1 MTVDKK
7 YGKIFKKLRKQRE
20 LKLAAFQEY
29 GISPA
34 TISKFEN
41 GKTRVSFDKFQIMLR
56 TLSVTLGEYLTFA
69 GDLTDKNFYR
79 HERLLDNIATAV
91 LKGDSSEFKSCQSE
105 AIKLQEYHL
114 YLALKG
120 MQSPLEL
127 DEIGILS
134 EYFDQIKYW
143 RNADLFSFYLST
155 NQLKLRQSIYILE
168 GFFIGKEGYV
178 YSSEYDLSFFHIACH
193 VIVSL
198 IKVGNRDIA
207 QHFIRHL
214 SSREYTHTMYTRN
227 LLAFVEGYWIAKFKN
242 SENGIQQL
250 KNSLNIFKQLQ
261 DPIVFQFYERL
272 FNKYL
277 SDISD

>member
-7 YGKIFKKLRKQRE
+7 YGRIFKQLRKQRE
-20 LKLAAFQEY
+20 LKITAFQEY

-56 TLSVTLGEYLTFA
+56 TLSVTLGEYLTFE

-114 YLALKG
+114 SLALKG

-127 DEIGILS
+127 DEIGTLS

-143 RNADLFSFYLST
+143 RNADLFTFYLST
-155 NQLKLRQSIYILE
+155 DQLKLRQSVYILE

-178 YSSEYDLSFFHIACH
+178 YSAEYDLSFFHIACH
-193 VIVSL
+193 VISSL
-198 IKVGNRDIA
+198 IKIGNPEMA
-207 QHFIRHL
+207 QHFMRYL
-214 SSREYTHTMYTRN
+214 SARKYTHTMYTKN
-227 LLAFVEGYWIAKFKN
+227 LLAFVEGYWIAKFQNK
-242 SENGIQQL
+242 ENGIQQL
-250 KNSLNIFKQLQ
+250 KNSLNVFKQLQ

-277 SDISD
+277 SDLN